1 VQIDAQPFTF
11 HIHIDTYY
19 QSYRY
24 SRIKQMLSTRILGD
38 GLASRRL
45 NRPIEHKALYHDRP
59 PWQSDNL
66 QISPHAKSEA
76 RPVLPS
82 QLGASRGGVIPLRS
96 QTQAPPAIKLRFKI
110 PSIRTEQIPKPKVK
124 PPVRDGLWKADKP
137 PAAIWAQNVSD
148 RIRKIDVRALK
159 AQWTKERIRL
169 GHRYDLTGS
178 DQDLENLLKHTCDK
192 SLHSLEK
199 DQDFLTSALRNC
211 QVLTLPQTW
220 AELRATA
227 IFKRDSPGDGKEDDD
242 WKEKVAAWDKQA
254 SAMPLYKPNVIVETS
269 DHHIVL
275 YKIRAGIDAEP
286 PEQQQ
291 ALSSKPRV
299 VSEARCF
306 ALSDQS
312 IARTEIIEASVE
324 ELRRGWANEHVTK
337 AGNHVW
343 SALPSP
349 GPGDHR
355 HHAFAEMRA
364 KYGTH
369 HAGVWHLA

>member
-1 VQIDAQPFTF
+1 MQTDAQPFTF
-11 HIHIDTYY
+11 HIHTDIYY

-45 NRPIEHKALYHDRP
+45 NRPIEHQAIYQDRP
-59 PWQSDNL
+59 SWQLNRL
-66 QISPHAKSEA
+66 QTSPHAKSEP
-76 RPVLPS
+76 RPVLLS
-82 QLGASRGGVIPLRS
+82 QHGASRGGVTPLGP
-96 QTQAPPAIKLRFKI
+96 QTQAPSAIKLRFKI
-110 PSIRTEQIPKPKVK
+110 PSIRTEQIPKPKVE

-137 PAAIWAQNVSD
+137 PAGIWAQNVSD

-159 AQWTKERIRL
+159 AQWTEERIRL

-199 DQDFLTSALRNC
+199 DQDFLTSALRYC

-227 IFKRDSPGDGKEDDD
+227 IPKCGSSGDGKQDDV

-254 SAMPLYKPNVIVETS
+254 SAMPLYKPNMIVETS

-275 YKIRAGIDAEP
+275 YKIRAGIDAETS
-286 PEQQQ
+286 EQELP
-291 ALSSKPRV
+291 LSSKPRFASESD
-299 VSEARCF
+299 VSRCLTNRLH
-306 ALSDQS
+306 AQRLSKRASKSCDGGG
-312 IARTEIIEASVE
+312 RTSTLRKLESMSGRPCPLRDLVIIDI
-324 ELRRGWANEHVTK
+324 TP
-337 AGNHVW
+337 
-343 SALPSP
+343 LP
-349 GPGDHR
+349 
-355 HHAFAEMRA
+355 
-364 KYGTH
+364 K
-369 HAGVWHLA
+369 